1 MREIMKK
8 LYQSIVEEI
17 PDLYEEIY
25 FGVQDKKI
33 KLQLEDIFPLC
44 QFSIYDSE
52 SMQCSDILDITRMVF
67 WAIEEGDLEEGFKE
81 LIKVLEF
88 IYNNVDVN
96 TRTYWNDKTAES
108 YIYTYLMIAISRYKE
123 DELTLLGKVISKNQ
137 SNILKKDLKA
147 MLKRCIHFN
156 EDEDGIIENGNL
168 LLENIKI

>member
-1 MREIMKK
+1 MSEIMKK

-67 WAIEEGDLEEGFKE
+67 WAIEGGDLEEGFKE
-81 LIKVLEF
+81 LIKGLEY

-96 TRTYWNDKTAES
+96 TRTYWNDKSAES

-123 DELTLLGKVISKNQ
+123 DELILLGKVISKNQ

>member
-81 LIKVLEF
+81 LIKGLEF

-156 EDEDGIIENGNL
+156 EDEDGIIENRNL
-168 LLENIKI
+168 PLENIKI

>member
-1 MREIMKK
+1 
-8 LYQSIVEEI
+8 
-17 PDLYEEIY
+17 
-25 FGVQDKKI
+25 
-33 KLQLEDIFPLC
+33 
-44 QFSIYDSE
+44 
-52 SMQCSDILDITRMVF
+52 MQCSDILDITRMVF

-81 LIKVLEF
+81 LIKGLEF

>member
-81 LIKVLEF
+81 LIKGLEF

-108 YIYTYLMIAISRYKE
+108 YTYTYLMIAISRYKE

>member
-81 LIKVLEF
+81 LIKGLEF

-123 DELTLLGKVISKNQ
+123 DELTLLGKVISKNK

>member
-1 MREIMKK
+1 MRNIIKK

-17 PDLYEEIY
+17 PDMYEEIY
-25 FGVQDKKI
+25 FGAQDKKI

-44 QFSIYDSE
+44 QLSIYDSE
-52 SMQCSDILDITRMVF
+52 SMQCSDILDITRMAF
-67 WAIEEGDLEEGFKE
+67 WAIEEGNLKEGFKE
-81 LIKVLEF
+81 LIKGLEY

>member
-1 MREIMKK
+1 M
-8 LYQSIVEEI
+8 
-17 PDLYEEIY
+17 
-25 FGVQDKKI
+25 
-33 KLQLEDIFPLC
+33 
-44 QFSIYDSE
+44 
-52 SMQCSDILDITRMVF
+52 
-67 WAIEEGDLEEGFKE
+67 AIEEGDLEEGFKE
-81 LIKVLEF
+81 LIKGLEY

-123 DELTLLGKVISKNQ
+123 DELILLGKVISKNQ

-147 MLKRCIHFN
+147 LLKRCIHFN

>member
-81 LIKVLEF
+81 LIKGLEF

-108 YIYTYLMIAISRYKE
+108 YICTYLMIAISRYKE

>member
-81 LIKVLEF
+81 LIRDCKKSCV
-88 IYNNVDVN
+88 
-96 TRTYWNDKTAES
+96 
-108 YIYTYLMIAISRYKE
+108 YK
-123 DELTLLGKVISKNQ
+123 Q
-137 SNILKKDLKA
+137 
-147 MLKRCIHFN
+147 
-156 EDEDGIIENGNL
+156 
-168 LLENIKI
+168 KIFLDMN

>member
-52 SMQCSDILDITRMVF
+52 SMQCSDRLDITRMVF

-81 LIKVLEF
+81 LIKGLEF